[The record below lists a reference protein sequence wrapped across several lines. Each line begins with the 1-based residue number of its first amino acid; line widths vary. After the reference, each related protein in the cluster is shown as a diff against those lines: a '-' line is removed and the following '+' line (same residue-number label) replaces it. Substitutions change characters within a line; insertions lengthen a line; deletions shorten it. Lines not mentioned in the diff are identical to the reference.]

1 LTNAGAP
8 CLDDGEELGIH
19 GRLSNTPATDVATM
33 TSWKNEQCVFAVSGK
48 IREQRLF
55 KHNLLLT
62 RSIEVGLGTSV
73 ITFRDAVENEGSY
86 RTPLMML
93 YHINMGWPLL
103 DEGAEIV
110 VNDRAMKPRDAEAEK
125 GVSSALNI
133 PAPVFG
139 YKEQVFYHDMIPDH
153 EGYAVAVLK
162 NKSLG
167 LSLFVRY
174 RQKELPRFIE
184 WKMVGQGEYV
194 LGFEPANCQVGG
206 RAKERELGT
215 LQFLEPGEKKE
226 FHLQIGVLEGDG
238 SMDQIN
244 EAVQRP

>member
-1 LTNAGAP
+1 
-8 CLDDGEELGIH
+8 
-19 GRLSNTPATDVATM
+19 
-33 TSWKNEQCVFAVSGK
+33 
-48 IREQRLF
+48 
-55 KHNLLLT
+55 
-62 RSIEVGLGTSV
+62 
-73 ITFRDAVENEGSY
+73 
-86 RTPLMML
+86 
-93 YHINMGWPLL
+93 
-103 DEGAEIV
+103 
-110 VNDRAMKPRDAEAEK
+110 
-125 GVSSALNI
+125 
-133 PAPVFG
+133 
-139 YKEQVFYHDMIPDH
+139 MIPDH